1 MTRKAV
7 AARHDERQADA
18 DEFVAHVARVLA
30 IWVVVAA
37 QPEDEEAAST
47 VQVFVLELPPVVAA
61 VRVEVV
67 ASRRWV
73 RVAAAVVV
81 WVSAACDLDRSRP
94 MRANHFRAA
103 QYRFVDRVDRGRV
116 CASDTDRARAMDRVV
131 RSACASC
138 VDRRAQALR
147 VRAGRGDVF

>member
-1 MTRKAV
+1 MTRKAE

-18 DEFVAHVARVLA
+18 DEFVAHVAPVLV
-30 IWVVVAA
+30 IRVVVAA

-103 QYRFVDRVDRGRV
+103 QCRFV
-116 CASDTDRARAMDRVV
+116 DRARAMDRVV